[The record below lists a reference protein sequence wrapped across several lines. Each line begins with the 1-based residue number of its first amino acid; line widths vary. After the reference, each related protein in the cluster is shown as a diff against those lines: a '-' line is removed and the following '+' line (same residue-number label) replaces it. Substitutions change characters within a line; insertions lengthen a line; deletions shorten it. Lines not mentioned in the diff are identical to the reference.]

1 MALSVKKKAFFFIF
15 SGVSFFDIK
24 FLKFFFEERN
34 IKSNFVFKPNKKV
47 KFLLTCVRLPVL
59 IVEVYSKNDLFFMC
73 EEMAR
78 VKKINMSLTKETNLF
93 TREAFMNLSCTF
105 SGVIFEQTFVPRSSI
120 YLLTPRAIREVF
132 TDIADLYDERHWQ
145 HDILDTIYISN
156 QVSSFF

>member
-1 MALSVKKKAFFFIF
+1 M
-15 SGVSFFDIK
+15 
-24 FLKFFFEERN
+24 
-34 IKSNFVFKPNKKV
+34 
-47 KFLLTCVRLPVL
+47 
-59 IVEVYSKNDLFFMC
+59 VEVYSKNDLFFMC

-78 VKKINMSLTKETNLF
+78 VKKISMSLTKETNLF

-105 SGVIFEQTFVPRSSI
+105 SGVIFEQTFVPCSSI